1 MGLGSPREFES
12 PPRRFILQDESGK
25 KTDFNLNCININ
37 NFEKF
42 LLVQR
47 NLSKATVINHVC
59 HLNIFPKYFN
69 KDFKDIDVN
78 DIQDFILN
86 IKKKRTSATYKTN

>member
-12 PPRRFILQDESGK
+12 PPRRLFLQDESGK
-25 KTDFNLNCININ
+25 KSDFDLDCINTN

-47 NLSKATVINHVC
+47 NLNKATVKNHVRY
-59 HLNIFPKYFN
+59 LDIFLKSVN
-69 KDFKDIDVN
+69 KDIQDIDVN
-78 DIQDFILN
+78 DI
-86 IKKKRTSATYKTN
+86 

>member
-1 MGLGSPREFES
+1 M
-12 PPRRFILQDESGK
+12 
-25 KTDFNLNCININ
+25 
-37 NFEKF
+37 
-42 LLVQR
+42 
-47 NLSKATVINHVC
+47 INHVC
-59 HLNIFPKYFN
+59 HLNFFPKYFN